1 VKKRVE
7 RSSNDPSVVIS
18 TYEGQHCHH
27 TVSFPR
33 AHLLA
38 AGHHHLY
45 NETLPPLQQIPSSLL
60 LDPALVISKRGTA
73 AMSSSSPTTAQLRPL
88 HCNQELHQQA
98 ASMYPLSSPANNVPA
113 VVVDKGLLDDMV
125 PPAMRHA

>member
-33 AHLLA
+33 AH
-38 AGHHHLY
+38 HHLY
-45 NETLPPLQQIPSSLL
+45 NETLPPLQIPSSLL
-60 LDPALVISKRGTA
+60 LDPALVISKRGTT
-73 AMSSSSPTTAQLRPL
+73 AMSSSSPTTALLRPP

-98 ASMYPLSSPANNVPA
+98 DSMYKLSSPANNVPA
-113 VVVDKGLLDDMV
+113 VVDKGLLDDMV